1 MQCLAALWDE
11 EDVKLNKSRP
21 LNFEHTKQDGTE
33 ADGNPNLVDYTE
45 KVMLKQL
52 DAYSVSIETMT
63 LYNSLR
69 NKVGENTKVE
79 VPRDKLRVNIFP
91 ELRY

>member
-1 MQCLAALWDE
+1 MLTIIKE
-11 EDVKLNKSRP
+11 FTE
-21 LNFEHTKQDGTE
+21 QDGIE
-33 ADGNPNLVDYTE
+33 ADGNPTTVYYTE

-52 DAYSVSIETMT
+52 DANSVSIETMT

>member
-1 MQCLAALWDE
+1 MMKTQSWTKADFFIE
-11 EDVKLNKSRP
+11 Y
-21 LNFEHTKQDGTE
+21 TKQVGTE

-52 DAYSVSIETMT
+52 DAYSVSSETMIP
-63 LYNSLR
+63 YNSLR
-69 NKVGENTKVE
+69 NKVVENTKVE
-79 VPRDKLRVNIFP
+79 VPRDKLRVNISP

>member
-1 MQCLAALWDE
+1 MTGTKE
-11 EDVKLNKSRP
+11 YT
-21 LNFEHTKQDGTE
+21 EHDGTE
-33 ADGNPNLVDYTE
+33 ADGTPTPVDYME

-52 DAYSVSIETMT
+52 NAYSVSIETMT

-79 VPRDKLRVNIFP
+79 VPRDKLWVNIFP